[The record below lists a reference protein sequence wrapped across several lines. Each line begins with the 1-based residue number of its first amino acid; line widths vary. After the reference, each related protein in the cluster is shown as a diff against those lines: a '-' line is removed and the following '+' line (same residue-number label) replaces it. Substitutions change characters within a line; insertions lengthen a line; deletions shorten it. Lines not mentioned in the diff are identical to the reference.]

1 VAFGFCLVRLPQS
14 SSQAQ
19 GAQCRLMHFCDI
31 ARARIDFRFRG
42 AKRTLRRHRRMIDSD
57 PRRSLA
63 GSKFRSAAIVRRAV
77 MCYRYLEASGQYHP
91 LHSER
96 FRSGPRT
103 CRLAQG
109 RPEREADRPGGA
121 GLVIGGA
128 YPRGG
133 SPMRD
138 LKRQRIHNA
147 SWRRGY
153 LPASDGARATARA
166 QAAGRREEGRQII
179 SSHENS
185 RG

>member
-1 VAFGFCLVRLPQS
+1 
-14 SSQAQ
+14 
-19 GAQCRLMHFCDI
+19 
-31 ARARIDFRFRG
+31 
-42 AKRTLRRHRRMIDSD
+42 
-57 PRRSLA
+57 
-63 GSKFRSAAIVRRAV
+63 
-77 MCYRYLEASGQYHP
+77 MCYRYLEASGSITRCIQND
-91 LHSER
+91 
-96 FRSGPRT
+96 SG
-103 CRLAQG
+103 LAQG
-109 RPEREADRPGGA
+109 RAGWLKVGLGVRQTDPGGA

-166 QAAGRREEGRQII
+166 QAAGRREEDCQII

-185 RG
+185 MG